1 MESAISSK
9 IMRKIIFD
17 ILIERSKAID
27 DDCDELIK
35 KDMEEF
41 GAVGD
46 YAGEVGWT
54 ACGTRVLADDIL
66 DGIMSLEEAVEVLT
80 SEERREAK
88 ARCQKWLEEKDY
100 KEFILN
106 KTKKLIIP
114 LYIWNFIYGFLC
126 VILNNYFG
134 SEVNYLRISNQKF
147 LYGHLPP

>member
-1 MESAISSK
+1 MDY
-9 IMRKIIFD
+9 RFD
-17 ILIERSKAID
+17 ILIERSNAID

-35 KDMEEF
+35 KDMAEF

-88 ARCQKWLEEKDY
+88 TRCQNWLDEK
-100 KEFILN
+100 N
-106 KTKKLIIP
+106 KNDIEK
-114 LYIWNFIYGFLC
+114 
-126 VILNNYFG
+126 
-134 SEVNYLRISNQKF
+134 
-147 LYGHLPP
+147 